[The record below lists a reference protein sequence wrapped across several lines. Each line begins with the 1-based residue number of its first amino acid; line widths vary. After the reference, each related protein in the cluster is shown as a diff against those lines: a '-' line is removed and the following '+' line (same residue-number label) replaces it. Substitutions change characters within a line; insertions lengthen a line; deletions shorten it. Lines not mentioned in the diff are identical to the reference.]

1 MTEEEVIASL
11 VCSSGEAISWDCF
24 ASLAV
29 TKRGTASS
37 LSLLAVTKEKPRS
50 DKEGNPRG
58 GRKGLAVTERD
69 AVVEGKRNN
78 GEGIRGDV

>member
-1 MTEEEVIASL
+1 MPP
-11 VCSSGEAISWDCF
+11 DCF

-29 TKRGTASS
+29 TEKE
-37 LSLLAVTKEKPRS
+37 LLAVTEEKPHS